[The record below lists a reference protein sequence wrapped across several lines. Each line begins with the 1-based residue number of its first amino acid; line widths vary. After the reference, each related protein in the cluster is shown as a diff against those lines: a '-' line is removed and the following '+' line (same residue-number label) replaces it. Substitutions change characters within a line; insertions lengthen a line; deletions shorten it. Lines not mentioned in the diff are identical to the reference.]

1 MLKVNTGEDEGGD
14 GVDPRRVSFLC
25 QGVVSGLL
33 HHFNTLSERQV
44 NVSSCSIRTLL
55 YNFVNCISNECCLQC
70 KLFKDYAKLLQRL
83 TKNIYLSPDEF
94 LLTGIMHTHPR
105 LLLVVW
111 VGGGSDLQRL
121 PVSGARGATR
131 LLASVALG
139 R

>member
-55 YNFVNCISNECCLQC
+55 YNFINCISN
-70 KLFKDYAKLLQRL
+70 DVVYSVNYSR
-83 TKNIYLSPDEF
+83 
-94 LLTGIMHTHPR
+94 IM
-105 LLLVVW
+105 
-111 VGGGSDLQRL
+111 QNCY
-121 PVSGARGATR
+121 RG
-131 LLASVALG
+131 
-139 R
+139 